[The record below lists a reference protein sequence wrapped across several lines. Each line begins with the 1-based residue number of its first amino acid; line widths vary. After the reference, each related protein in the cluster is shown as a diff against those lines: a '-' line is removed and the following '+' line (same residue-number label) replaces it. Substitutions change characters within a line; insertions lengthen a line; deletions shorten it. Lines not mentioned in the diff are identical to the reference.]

1 MDTTIM
7 ENTKIQIDSLVPF
20 SLHTTTEDIQIYDVE
35 CLKQIKGIMEEQNSI
50 SPIAVRPIA
59 DGKYEILCGHNIVNA
74 MKTLGYNTINVVVK
88 TGLSDDEAKELYYDS
103 DLNQQI
109 FANWNYSQKIEAV
122 KYVEKLIKEN
132 SRQGKRTDLDEKKF
146 ENIQNP
152 TYVQSVQK
160 LDNQEVTSVQSKQKS
175 DNQETTSVQNRH
187 KSKSNFDRTTTRSKM
202 AKRLGISTSTLSKY
216 RSIIKLPDDILKT
229 IAQFL
234 DQKKITFE
242 VAYRVSQLAEYNVK
256 WFIECV
262 NEDPDRKI
270 DMDKLKALRDKKD
283 ISGEYTVQRRAKEY
297 VKEIFIQNDYYVC
310 KRR

>member
-1 MDTTIM
+1 MNTTIM
-7 ENTKIQIDSLVPF
+7 KNTEIQIDSLVPF
-20 SLHTTTEDIQIYDVE
+20 RLHTTIEAVQIYNVE
-35 CLKQIKGIMEEQNSI
+35 CLKQIKSIVEEQNQI
-50 SPIAVRPIA
+50 SPITVRPIA
-59 DGKYEILCGHNIVNA
+59 DGKYEILCGHYIVNA
-74 MKTLGYNTINVVVK
+74 MKTLGYNTINVVVR
-88 TGLSDDEAKELYYDS
+88 TELSDDEAKELYYCS
-103 DLNQQI
+103 DLNQQV

-283 ISGEYTVQRRAKEY
+283 ISGEYTVQRRAKGY
-297 VKEIFIQNDYYVC
+297 VKEIFIQNDSYVC

>member
-1 MDTTIM
+1 M

-152 TYVQSVQK
+152 TYAQSVQK

-175 DNQETTSVQNRH
+175 ENQETTSVQNRH
-187 KSKSNFDRTTTRSKM
+187 KSKSNIDQTTTRSKM

-270 DMDKLKALRDKKD
+270 DMDKLKALRSKKVT
-283 ISGEYTVQRRAKEY
+283 SGEYVVPRRSKEY
-297 VKEIFIQNDYYVC
+297 VKEIFIPQESMVI